1 MTQGKTALIIG
12 ASRGLGAG
20 LTRELA
26 GRGWQVVA
34 TQRKDAPELAAI
46 AADNSSVSIETVDI
60 DDTASVAALAGQL
73 KGRSFDLVFINAG
86 VSGPPNGLAENVSTD
101 ELAALM
107 MTNAIAP
114 VRTARKLLPLVKDGG
129 TVAFMSSILGSVTL
143 RTHAMAELY
152 SASKAALNSLTRGFV
167 AQDIGS
173 KPIGVINVHPGWVK
187 TDMGGDA
194 ADIDVATSVAGIA
207 DMLEAN
213 TGPNVV
219 LGHRY
224 LDYQGQTLPW

>member
-1 MTQGKTALIIG
+1 MANGKTALIIG

-34 TQRKDAPELAAI
+34 TQRKHAPELAAI
-46 AADNSSVSIETVDI
+46 AADNSAVSIATVDI
-60 DDTASVAALAGQL
+60 DDTASVAALAAALAGQ
-73 KGRSFDLVFINAG
+73 SFDLVFVNAG
-86 VSGPPNGLAENVSTD
+86 VSGPPHGLAENVSSED
-101 ELAALM
+101 LAALM

-114 VRTARKLLPLVKDGG
+114 VRTARALLPLVKDGG
-129 TVAFMSSILGSVTL
+129 TVAFMSSLLGSVAL

-152 SASKAALNSLTRGFV
+152 SASKAALNSLTRGFA

-187 TDMGGDA
+187 TDMGGDG
-194 ADIDVATSVAGIA
+194 ADIDVATSVAGMV

-213 TGPNVV
+213 TGP
-219 LGHRY
+219 GHRY
-224 LDYQGQTLPW
+224 LDYQGKTLAW